1 MRGRF
6 ITVEGAEGAGKTT
19 LIPSIRA
26 QLEASGRRVLV
37 TREPGGT
44 VLGEEIRALLL
55 AHRAAPMSE
64 DAELLLMFAAR
75 AEHLRQVILPAL
87 EVGVW
92 VLCDRFTDA
101 TYAYQGGGRGVSAK
115 RIAILENWVQGDVKP
130 DLVLILD
137 VPVGVGLDRARRRG
151 VPDRFESEHQHFFE
165 RVRATYLERAGAWPE
180 TYRVIDASRSVE
192 DVQARV
198 GDILSDFA
206 RDLQA

>member
-1 MRGRF
+1 MTGRF
-6 ITVEGAEGAGKTT
+6 ITVEGIEGSGKSTVMPVAFGLIARAGH
-19 LIPSIRA
+19 
-26 QLEASGRRVLV
+26 EVV
-37 TREPGGT
+37 MTREPGGT
-44 VLGEEIRALLL
+44 ELGEEVRRVLLG
-55 AHRAAPMSE
+55 HRAQAMSA
-64 DAELLLMFAAR
+64 DTELLLMFAAR
-75 AEHLRQVILPAL
+75 AEHLARVVRPAL
-87 EVGVW
+87 DGGRW